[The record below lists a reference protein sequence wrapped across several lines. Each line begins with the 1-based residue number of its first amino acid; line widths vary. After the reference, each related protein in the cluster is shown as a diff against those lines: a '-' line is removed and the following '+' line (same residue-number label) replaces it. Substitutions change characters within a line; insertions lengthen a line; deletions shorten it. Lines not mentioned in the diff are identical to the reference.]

1 MMYISKVSWDV
12 LHGLVVKNKP
22 FNAWDLGPI
31 PGWRTKIPHAEGQ
44 LSPCV
49 STAQRVCSATRERPQ
64 STARTQHSQKKKK
77 KKKKKNNQP
86 RGHHQ
91 MLWNVIQGQLR
102 FGNQWD
108 FRTSALVGRV
118 TVLQK
123 VEEVGSSKQQLED
136 VCLGWAQRGFLLK
149 NINFGVIKSTTW
161 RQKVTNYRKVGKQKL
176 R

>member
-1 MMYISKVSWDV
+1 MMYVSKVSWDV

-77 KKKKKNNQP
+77 KKQP
-86 RGHHQ
+86 ASWAS
-91 MLWNVIQGQLR
+91 L
-102 FGNQWD
+102 
-108 FRTSALVGRV
+108 
-118 TVLQK
+118 
-123 VEEVGSSKQQLED
+123 D
-136 VCLGWAQRGFLLK
+136 VMECNSGATEIWEPMGL
-149 NINFGVIKSTTW
+149 
-161 RQKVTNYRKVGKQKL
+161 
-176 R
+176 